1 MMALFRR
8 KRKNPAADP
17 TKNGEGTGSPYT
29 DAQNVWLE
37 RYGHFVSSASNWR
50 LIAILEAIVLV
61 IAVIGLIYT
70 ANQTK
75 FVPYVVEVDK
85 IGQALP
91 VAPADRA
98 APVDQRV
105 LHAQLARWITTAR
118 SVVRDSIV
126 EQDYINLTYGLIAA
140 QSEAKGFLD
149 DYYRSNNPY
158 IRARAETV
166 EVNVTSILPVS
177 SQTYEVRWTETH
189 RDQQGHQLKQ
199 TNWEASIGIAIV
211 PPSDEATIMNNPLG
225 IYITTLN
232 WTPLAPQ

>member
-1 MMALFRR
+1 MPLLRRRR
-8 KRKNPAADP
+8 KSPADDP
-17 TKNGEGTGSPYT
+17 IKSGAGTGSAYT

-37 RYGHFVSSASNWR
+37 RYGHFVSGAANWR
-50 LIAILEAIVLV
+50 LIAFLEAIVLV
-61 IAVIGLIYT
+61 IAVAGLIYT

-105 LHAQLARWITTAR
+105 LHAQLARWVMTAR
-118 SVVRDSIV
+118 SVVRDPIV
-126 EQDYINLTYGLIAA
+126 QQDYVNFTYGMIAA

-149 DYYRSNNPY
+149 DYFRSNNPY
-158 IRARAETV
+158 MRAKTETV
-166 EVNVTSILPVS
+166 DVNVTSILPVS
-177 SQTYEVRWTETH
+177 GQTYEVRWTETH
-189 RDQQGHQLKQ
+189 RDQQGHQLRR
-199 TNWEASIGIAIV
+199 NDWEASIGVAVV

-232 WTPLAPQ
+232 WTPLTPQ

>member
-1 MMALFRR
+1 MKLLRR
-8 KRKNPAADP
+8 KADDLAGDP
-17 TKNGEGTGSPYT
+17 LKNGRGTGSPYT
-29 DAQNVWLE
+29 DAQHAWLE

-50 LIAILEAIVLV
+50 LIALLEAAIL
-61 IAVIGLIYT
+61 AVAVVGLLFT
-70 ANQTK
+70 ANQSK

-91 VAPADRA
+91 VAPANRA

-118 SVVRDSIV
+118 SVVRDNVV
-126 EQDYINLTYGLIAA
+126 EQDYVNLTYSLIAA
-140 QSEAKGFLD
+140 QSAAKGFLD
-149 DYYRSNNPY
+149 DYYRTNNPY
-158 IRARAETV
+158 VRSSTETV

-189 RDQQGHQLKQ
+189 RDQHGHQLKQ
-199 TNWEASIGIAIV
+199 DNWEASIGIEII
-211 PPSDEATIMNNPLG
+211 PPSDELTILNNPLG

-232 WTPLAPQ
+232 WTPLAAQ

>member
-1 MMALFRR
+1 MLKRGR
-8 KRKNPAADP
+8 KTIEDDP
-17 TKNGEGTGSPYT
+17 VKNGSGTGSPYT
-29 DAQNVWLE
+29 DAQSVWLE
-37 RYGHFVSSASNWR
+37 RYGHFVSSAANWR
-50 LIAILEAIVLV
+50 LVAMLEAVVLV
-61 IAVIGLIYT
+61 VAVVGLIYT

-75 FVPYVVEVDK
+75 LVPYVVEVDK

-118 SVVRDSIV
+118 SVVRDPIV
-126 EQDYINLTYGLIAA
+126 EQDYVNLTYGLIAA

-158 IRARAETV
+158 MRAKSETV
-166 EVNVTSILPVS
+166 EVDVTSILPVS
-177 SQTYEVRWTETH
+177 TQTYEVRWTETH
-189 RDQQGHQLKQ
+189 RDQQGHQLRQ
-199 TNWEASIGIAIV
+199 NNWEASIGIAIV
-211 PPSDEATIMNNPLG
+211 PPADEATIMNNPLG

-232 WTPLAPQ
+232 WTPLTPQ